1 MNLNS
6 LDRNNIIYKYVK
18 VQFYTVKR
26 RKEMYIIIFKKH
38 VFNHNNAN
46 RIVRREA
53 NTCRTLLK
61 HDPVNLYHY
70 HSIMIIVTRRKI
82 ICDYLKII
90 CLLTYVHT
98 CVHFR

>member
-1 MNLNS
+1 M
-6 LDRNNIIYKYVK
+6 RNNIIYKYVK
-18 VQFYTVKR
+18 VKFYTVKR
-26 RKEMYIIIFKKH
+26 RKKMYIIIFKKH

-46 RIVRREA
+46 RTVRREA

-82 ICDYLKII
+82 TCDYLRII
-90 CLLTYVHT
+90 YSHT
-98 CVHFR
+98 CVYVR